1 MPWVHFSEKPIED
14 AIKDLSHF
22 KQISSTMPYSLL
34 LNDSDEFLEF
44 MESKKKNSMINEMVE
59 DAKYIYK
66 ISIKKDANILK
77 ISTLKQV
84 NDFMEQYEQYEEH
97 GTLIKWKKVS
107 QDYDGIIFNNVK
119 KIKESIDKLIF
130 NNNEFNDEIMNK
142 YIWYSVLHYSSA
154 YIFNPNE
161 TISKYELVENL

>member
-14 AIKDLSHF
+14 AIKDLRYF
-22 KQISSTMPYSLL
+22 KQHNNIMPYSLI

-44 MESKKKNSMINEMVE
+44 MESKKKNSMISEMVE

-84 NDFMEQYEQYEEH
+84 DEFMEKYEQYEIH

-107 QDYDGIIFNNVK
+107 EDYDGVIFNNVK
-119 KIKESIDKLIF
+119 KIQESIDNLIF
-130 NNNEFNDEIMNK
+130 DNNEINDDVFNK
-142 YIWYSVLHYSSA
+142 YSWYSTLVFSRA
-154 YIFNPNE
+154 YIFNPSE
-161 TISKYELVENL
+161 TISKYELVEKL